1 MTVGSDMLFFGVT
14 SSNNDINVLNQPP
27 LFIDVIRVY
36 TLKVSFNVN
45 GHVHHMRYYLTDA
58 IYHSWSVF
66 MKYVLVPQQEKHRFF
81 LAKQASVKKD
91 VEYAFDLLKNR
102 FNVLAISGRSYS
114 QHIIRLIMCASII
127 LHNMIID
134 NER

>member
-1 MTVGSDMLFFGVT
+1 
-14 SSNNDINVLNQPP
+14 
-27 LFIDVIRVY
+27 
-36 TLKVSFNVN
+36 
-45 GHVHHMRYYLTDA
+45 
-58 IYHSWSVF
+58 
-66 MKYVLVPQQEKHRFF
+66 
-81 LAKQASVKKD
+81 VKKD